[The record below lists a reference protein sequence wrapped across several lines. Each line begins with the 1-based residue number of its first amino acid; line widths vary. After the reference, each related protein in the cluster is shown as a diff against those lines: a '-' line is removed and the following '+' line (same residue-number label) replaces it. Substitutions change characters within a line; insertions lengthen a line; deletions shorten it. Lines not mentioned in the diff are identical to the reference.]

1 MKEPGTEQNKIQALR
16 LPSLFLVASVGIMGI
31 KFWAYERTGSH
42 AILSDALESIVNVV
56 AGAFALYSLWWSMR
70 PRDQTHPYGH
80 GKIEFL
86 SAGVEGGLIFMA
98 GMGIVYES
106 VQGLLYPSELKQLD
120 LGILLVALAGAA
132 NGLLGFLLLRHGRN
146 IHSSAL
152 QADGHHLLSDAYTS
166 AGLLVGLAVAWF
178 TGIVWLDSALAL
190 AFAGL
195 LLFTGYRLVRRA
207 LAGLMDAADME
218 LLPKVIQTLAEN
230 RRPRWI
236 DIHNLRVVQYGG
248 SYHID
253 AHLTLPWYVN
263 LEEAHEEVTAMEHI
277 AATHFHDALELFVHA
292 DPCIPTSC
300 SICSL
305 DCAHR
310 TSAFQESVPWTLS
323 NVLSNQKH
331 RLPTA

>member
-1 MKEPGTEQNKIQALR
+1 
-16 LPSLFLVASVGIMGI
+16 
-31 KFWAYERTGSH
+31 
-42 AILSDALESIVNVV
+42 
-56 AGAFALYSLWWSMR
+56 
-70 PRDQTHPYGH
+70 
-80 GKIEFL
+80 
-86 SAGVEGGLIFMA
+86 
-98 GMGIVYES
+98 
-106 VQGLLYPSELKQLD
+106 
-120 LGILLVALAGAA
+120 
-132 NGLLGFLLLRHGRN
+132 LGFLLLRHGKN
-146 IHSSAL
+146 IRSSAL

-292 DPCIPTSC
+292 DPCIPR
-300 SICSL
+300 I
-305 DCAHR
+305 R
-310 TSAFQESVPWTLS
+310 SVDVEQRAEQPKT
-323 NVLSNQKH
+323 
-331 RLPTA
+331 PTANRLGRAVFVQNQQRLLGTENSAARCAPAEKSVGQRIVYMVTR